1 MGRRDDLIGR
11 AAQTIQDQCGLTPDI
26 ELLAAVVDG
35 CGPAIYSAAQSAIGP
50 DDSAALATVRHN
62 FLSAKL
68 ALPDKP
74 ELDDAIQA
82 AIDTFGPAPGEGIPR
97 PVLYYLLLVQCG
109 RQDYYI

>member
-11 AAQTIQDQCGLTPDI
+11 AAQTIQDKCGLTPDNG
-26 ELLAAVVDG
+26 LLAAVVDG
-35 CGPAIYSAAQSAIGP
+35 CGPAIYSAAQSAIRP
-50 DDSAALATVRHN
+50 DDAAGLATVRRN

-68 ALPDKP
+68 ALPDTP

-82 AIDTFGPAPGEGIPR
+82 AIDTFGPAPGESIPR
-97 PVLYYLLLVQCG
+97 PVLYYLLVVQCG